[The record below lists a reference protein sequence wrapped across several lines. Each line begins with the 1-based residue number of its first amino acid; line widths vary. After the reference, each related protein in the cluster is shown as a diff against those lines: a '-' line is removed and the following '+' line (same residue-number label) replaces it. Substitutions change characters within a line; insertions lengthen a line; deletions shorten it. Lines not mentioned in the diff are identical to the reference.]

1 MKTLIVLLTVMLLI
15 VSSALAAEKERVVVG
30 IVDTNEPGWRAE
42 TLNPT
47 IARLEKALPG
57 RRIELLELSV
67 YRTID
72 DVGRIRPDF
81 IVAPSD
87 VFLQLINV
95 YGAQALVVRKTNRA
109 ADTLRRFDADC
120 PQYQYDN
127 SLACRSARQ
136 NGSGFPAR
144 QSWRLARIAGRN
156 PSAGI

>member
-95 YGAQALVVRKTNRA
+95 YGAQALAVR
-109 ADTLRRFDADC
+109 
-120 PQYQYDN
+120 
-127 SLACRSARQ
+127 
-136 NGSGFPAR
+136 
-144 QSWRLARIAGRN
+144 
-156 PSAGI
+156 

>member
-67 YRTID
+67 YRTIE
-72 DVGRIRPDF
+72 DVGRIRPISSWHQATSF
-81 IVAPSD
+81 SNSSTFTVLKRSSCARRIVPLIQYTPS
-87 VFLQLINV
+87 
-95 YGAQALVVRKTNRA
+95 VRR
-109 ADTLRRFDADC
+109 
-120 PQYQYDN
+120 
-127 SLACRSARQ
+127 
-136 NGSGFPAR
+136 
-144 QSWRLARIAGRN
+144 
-156 PSAGI
+156 

>member
-87 VFLQLINV
+87 VFLQLITFTV
-95 YGAQALVVRKTNRA
+95 LKRSPCARRIVPLIQYTPSVRR
-109 ADTLRRFDADC
+109 
-120 PQYQYDN
+120 
-127 SLACRSARQ
+127 
-136 NGSGFPAR
+136 
-144 QSWRLARIAGRN
+144 
-156 PSAGI
+156 

>member
-87 VFLQLINV
+87 VFLQLI
-95 YGAQALVVRKTNRA
+95 R
-109 ADTLRRFDADC
+109 LRC
-120 PQYQYDN
+120 
-127 SLACRSARQ
+127 SSARRAQ
-136 NGSGFPAR
+136 DESCR
-144 QSWRLARIAGRN
+144 
-156 PSAGI
+156 